1 MKRKFLSL
9 ILAICMVISTITPLM
24 AGEITILTPRM
35 GEENTTPKE
44 DKGDIVV
51 LDPILSEP
59 ETPKVF
65 DDKKPKEQ
73 PKLDVSEENEP
84 LILGA
89 GNSGDFK
96 TEKRADGLYI
106 TGLSDTFEGL
116 NITIP
121 KEVDGEPVVGI
132 ADGAFLSKK
141 LSITFEQNP
150 NLKYIGNHAFFE
162 NNVGPLDFKDTTD
175 LVIGNYAFSKNK
187 IMNVRFGEN
196 TEIGEYAFRDN
207 GLINLDLSGVSKLG
221 LGSFSNNRIMNLT
234 NINVDLPKYSF
245 INNNLSKIETEH
257 LVDALALTHNHRYV
271 RVLTGNEQNETSK
284 VPNGFGHVVNPVL
297 VRVKFINKERMEEIM
312 PMKIMGDDM
321 SREGEVFILNKE
333 NTLKVPQI
341 DGFVPL
347 EKSVTFTPD
356 EDNYTLTLYYK
367 PTDGKPEIVYT
378 APDKPTWPGDVI
390 DEAYLLSLVKAT
402 DMLGNDITDKIEV
415 EPKVLDTNPGGEK
428 PVSYTVTDE
437 FGNTQVLNV
446 NIPVGLGWMPV
457 RFDGDWTYGD
467 FAYDGDAVTGLTPE
481 GEKKL
486 DGTRELVIP
495 PKVPDNN
502 VREYENLMDVK
513 RIGNAAFKKKMINN
527 WLRMPDTIEEIGD
540 EAFYEANIS
549 VGNEVLTNIEKN
561 MNRELEELGFKYS
574 EVSKEYCME
583 NINIYK
589 NIAKAY
595 PSFYLPKNLKKIGA
609 SAFYSGFKDEAFSK
623 FVFMDV
629 IIPDTV
635 EEIGDEAFASGHS
648 NNISINIPSSLKEL
662 GVAAFQ
668 FCSLRGDT
676 LKVPKGLR
684 VLNAQGMF
692 LNYSDGLNA
701 GFILNSY
708 LEYNCE
714 NLNDAI
720 KTPAKHF
727 TIDFS
732 EAVNLEELGTSPEHP
747 IISSGRGVWS
757 LFHPEDLYYPYHL
770 TYLNT
775 LDLSPLKN
783 LKKINE
789 FFLYNLYIDGDV
801 IIKDL
806 PKLEQIGK
814 SSFSNA
820 YIDLNHYYSEYKS
833 HKDSQ
838 DKSWLY
844 QTTGY
849 SHCIS
854 SDFQI
859 DKKKK
864 VEISN
869 CPKLEFPKSYDSYVF
884 QNQFFS
890 DIILK
895 DLPSVT
901 NLDLVFQGS
910 FPENIVIENL
920 PGVTSLG
927 NFYWAGIYDSRLH
940 GSLDLRGLTNL
951 EKIGGYA
958 IMAGNEL
965 ENIYISKT
973 VKYIDNYAIN
983 NILRYGGKAKKTP
996 YKVYIDGGLN
1006 PHNLKNGDYYI
1017 INPGPFRA
1025 DFITV
1030 DSEGNETQI
1039 KDTLKIEDY
1048 SSGTRYTPPLIEGYK
1063 LTEYFDGEY
1072 KQKMSEDGDVIID
1085 LNNGGNY
1092 KFYYE
1097 KLNYKPAT
1105 YLKYE
1110 GAIEGDKTYTAEDVL
1125 KYRVKVNVIDTHAE
1139 SLEDATVVINFPP
1152 YVDMNSIEMPKS
1164 NAITRFTTTD
1174 NSIEFKIRNLGKGES
1189 LDAPILFKFKE
1200 YISPKNTDINISSY
1214 LVLKDGVNVIAKS
1227 DEDVVRY
1234 DYKDPSMYMGVSY
1247 PQGNLGEVQDIDG
1260 VKRLTRG
1267 DNVEVQFN
1275 LSNGSRYI
1283 GDYEIKTKIPTY
1295 ERVLDTG
1302 EVVAQKAGFNKEK
1315 SVGWVE
1321 DGDYLIYK
1329 GTADEKILN
1338 PGVSIYYDFINIKEG
1353 TTPEIYY
1360 EGTYSPYDKPETEPV
1375 FKFTGK
1381 GDFIAKGP
1389 TKLDPSSPTITV
1401 DTIATLNVD
1410 TNSYYNYNIIGGNYI
1425 YDNKEWNNK
1434 DLEYD
1439 IIYSSIAEEPVTN
1452 ESFNIS
1458 NFDSRYH
1465 YHTLVLPENGNIE
1478 TIIKLKDGTEIKS
1491 NEKEIILPKNL
1502 ENISFNFKEPLKS
1515 RESFVFKLKGK
1526 PIKSL
1531 GNDNINLNVE
1541 TVSKATRGDK
1551 ILTTKAGRN
1560 SVIKVLPFHHK
1571 LAPAIE
1577 YSIKDTNDNYILKD
1591 KSFVAGKE
1599 IEYKVSLKDVYKDKK
1614 IEERGLMI
1622 EDLKDFKVLVKLPK
1636 NFYLDKVQL
1645 SEKFQKLDE
1654 ATYKIINHNGEY
1666 WVLISTKLLQRNIY
1680 NIASIYGATT
1690 SEMGEE
1696 VIDTPVYVNWD
1707 VENTDT
1713 FDKVVDIDDDTKAL
1727 IGENPGYHK
1736 TAYSLAVVKGLSYT
1750 LMIKNNEG
1758 LYRKE
1763 LDISKDTLDYQIT
1776 LSNIN
1781 DYPVR
1786 DVKMFGFV
1794 PTNDKGVKAYI
1805 SEPITVPAG
1814 YTVYYTADEN
1824 PTEKSNFTNTFSD
1837 KVTAFKIIN
1846 PDGLKANDVL
1856 AIDYKVK
1863 LAVPTELA
1871 NKIDIIGLE
1880 FKSQALRGDEI
1891 SGETLL
1897 KSNTTTATY
1906 ILPNG
1911 NIKFIKYGLKK
1922 SIFSNNYNRVPLEGA
1937 IFEMRDMDGNFV
1949 GKATSGKDGLVEF
1962 KNIPAKEYIIKEI
1975 KAPDKYVKGADIHV
1989 TLKDYKETNEGIV
2002 ADLTDG
2008 VTNENRI
2015 LGNLTIEKRVYKSD
2029 HKGKLISGKFRVK
2042 GISKEN
2048 EDIVKEVN
2056 VIDGQGTL
2064 LNLPEGKYEV
2074 EEIDTVNKSG
2084 AYFDVV
2090 NSQTFEIKQTKGDM
2104 VSENIE
2110 VKLLF
2115 EATNANIPLYFVE
2128 YPNDKEYPKDITT
2141 INNLNDYPVLT
2152 NIIEVGNSPDVN
2164 GKTEL
2169 AINLY
2174 RKNTITLNNFRDMSA
2189 YNDSDKI
2196 SPFIPPYEN
2205 ATSPLGS
2212 KVDLKVDEDLN
2223 VYYVKDGVEKKFD
2236 FKRVIIPVQKKKI
2249 QNRLELLVDGQDK
2262 NNMSK
2267 IYLIK
2272 EDKKEE
2278 LIFDT
2283 SGDYR
2288 HTINKDLELG
2298 TYSFETVIPNGYY
2311 TMSPI
2316 TGTINVNNIYP
2327 RLEMNGG
2334 YSGSIVKLAQV
2345 QSNDNAITKTYEAA
2359 MKLKPIE
2366 LGLKV
2371 INEKNEPIK
2380 DAKYELCDTEGKC
2393 VALPPADENGKIDM
2407 TEAAKTMDANKY
2419 YTLKNT
2425 FAPGE
2430 YQKENTDYTFKF
2442 MELLEVNNFEAP
2454 IITRTLYPFK
2464 GTIIVSKYGDKRN
2477 EVIPGQVFGL
2487 YKDGKKLKEDTT
2499 DDAGLISFKDL
2510 DLGDYVVKE
2519 EKATDEFT
2527 LNKKEYNVTL
2537 TTEQTEVKLEIFNHR
2552 WQVVVPKTG
2561 TLGII
2566 PYILIGLLVLGCAY
2580 VVLVKKKKEDED
2592 K

>member
-51 LDPILSEP
+51 LDPILSES

-89 GNSGDFK
+89 GNSSDFK

-141 LSITFEQNP
+141 LSITLEQNP

-175 LVIGNYAFSKNK
+175 LVIGDYAFSKNK

-333 NTLKVPQI
+333 NTLKVPQL
-341 DGFVPL
+341 DGFVPI

-356 EDNYTLTLYYK
+356 KDNYDLVLYYK

-446 NIPVGLGWMPV
+446 NMSVGLGWMPV

-467 FAYDGDAVTGLTPE
+467 FTYDGDAVTGLTPE

-495 PKVPDNN
+495 PKVPDNS
-502 VREYENLMDVK
+502 VREYEKLLDVK
-513 RIGNAAFKKKMINN
+513 RIGNAAFKEKEINN

-540 EAFYEANIS
+540 EAFYGACIS
-549 VGNEVLTNIEKN
+549 VGENMVKNIDDSIYNMDIEVS
-561 MNRELEELGFKYS
+561 RKYS
-574 EVSKEYCME
+574 DTEKEYYLE
-583 NINIYK
+583 RVKTFK
-589 NIAKAY
+589 NLQKQIPK
-595 PSFYLPKNLKKIGA
+595 FYLPNNLKKIG
-609 SAFYSGFKDEAFSK
+609 KEAFCEAFEYDK
-623 FVFMDV
+623 FSYYIYRDV
-629 IIPDTV
+629 VIPDTV
-635 EEIGDEAFASGHS
+635 EEIGDLAFSFCS
-648 NNISINIPSSLKEL
+648 VSINIPSNLKEL
-662 GVAAFQ
+662 GVYAFQ
-668 FCSLRGDT
+668 GCAFRGDI
-676 LKVPKGLR
+676 LKIPKGLK
-684 VLNAQGMF
+684 VLNIQNMV
-692 LNYSDGLNA
+692 LDYSDGISK
-701 GFILNSY
+701 ILENSY
-708 LEYNCE
+708 FYSYNYS
-714 NLNDAI
+714 NKNDVI
-720 KTPAKHF
+720 DVSF
-727 TIDFS
+727 QRLTIDFS
-732 EAVNLEELGTSPEHP
+732 EAQDLEELGTPEDNP
-747 IISSGRGVWS
+747 ITSYYGTGS
-757 LFHPEDLYYPYHL
+757 LFNPSYRSGDLTF

-775 LDLSPLKN
+775 LDFTPLKK
-783 LKKINE
+783 LKKIHPQ
-789 FFLYNLYIDGDV
+789 FFYGLPVDGDI

-806 PKLEQIGK
+806 PNLEEIGYYSFHGFLEEWPDVIPKLEEYKNEENKFWLYDDSGAY
-814 SSFSNA
+814 A
-820 YIDLNHYYSEYKS
+820 YIS
-833 HKDSQ
+833 H
-838 DKSWLY
+838 
-844 QTTGY
+844 
-849 SHCIS
+849 
-854 SDFQI
+854 DFSI
-859 DKKKK
+859 DKKRTL
-864 VEISN
+864 EISN
-869 CPKLEFPKSYDSYVF
+869 CPKLNFKINKDYLENEVFSF
-884 QNQFFS
+884 QNQPIS

-895 DLPSVT
+895 DLPGT
-901 NLDLVFQGS
+901 TFLGGIFHS
-910 FPENIVIENL
+910 FYINSISIENL
-920 PGVTSLG
+920 PNVKEVGELLSHMYYRPEFQNT
-927 NFYWAGIYDSRLH
+927 
-940 GSLDLRGLTNL
+940 LDLRGIPNL
-951 EKIGGYA
+951 ETIDTGTIYGDNK
-958 IMAGNEL
+958 L
-965 ENIYISKT
+965 KNIYIPST
-973 VKYIDNYAIN
+973 VKQIARDGIK
-983 NILRYGGKAKKTP
+983 NIESAWGENR

-1006 PHNLKNGDYYI
+1006 PHKLPSRKYYI

-1025 DFITV
+1025 DFVTV
-1030 DSEGNETQI
+1030 DSEGNETLL
-1039 KDTLKIEDY
+1039 KETLKIEDY
-1048 SSGTRYTPPLIEGYK
+1048 SSGSRYTPPVIEGYK
-1063 LTEYFDGEY
+1063 LTQYFDG
-1072 KQKMSEDGDVIID
+1072 KDNQPMPDDGIVVVD
-1085 LNNGGNY
+1085 LSNGGNY
-1092 KFYYE
+1092 KFFYE

-1110 GAIEGDKTYTAEDVL
+1110 GSVDGNKTFTSDDVVQ
-1125 KYRVKVNVIDTHAE
+1125 YRVKVNVVDSHTE

-1152 YVDMNSIEMPKS
+1152 YVDMASIEMPQS
-1164 NAITRFTTTD
+1164 NAITRFKKT
-1174 NSIEFKIRNLGKGES
+1174 NSSIEFKIRNLGKGES

-1200 YISPKNTDINISSY
+1200 YITPKNTDINITSY
-1214 LVLKDGVNVIAKS
+1214 LVLKDGVNVIGKS
-1227 DEDVVRY
+1227 DEDIVRY
-1234 DYKDPSMYMGVSY
+1234 EYKDPNMYMGVYY
-1247 PQGNLGEVQDIDG
+1247 PQGNLGEVQDING

-1302 EVVAQKAGFNKEK
+1302 EVVVEKAGFNKEK
-1315 SVGWVE
+1315 SLGWVE
-1321 DGDYLIYK
+1321 DGDYLVYK
-1329 GTADEKILN
+1329 GTASDKTLN
-1338 PGVSIYYDFINIKEG
+1338 PGASIYYDFINIKEG
-1353 TTPEIYY
+1353 TKPEIYY
-1360 EGTYSPYDKPETEPV
+1360 EGTYSPYDKPKTEPV

-1381 GDFIAKGP
+1381 GDFTAKGP

-1434 DLEYD
+1434 DLEYN
-1439 IIYSSIAEEPVTN
+1439 IIYSSIVEEPVTN

-1465 YHTLVLPENGNIE
+1465 YHTLTLPENGNIE

-1491 NEKEIILPKNL
+1491 SDREISLPQNI
-1502 ENISFNFKEPLKS
+1502 ENISFKFKETLNP
-1515 RESFVFKLKGK
+1515 RESFAFKLKGK

-1541 TVSKATRGDK
+1541 TVSKATRGNK
-1551 ILTTKAGRN
+1551 VLTTKVGRN
-1560 SVIKVLPFHHK
+1560 SIIKVLPFHHE
-1571 LAPAIE
+1571 LAPVIE
-1577 YSIKDTNDNYILKD
+1577 YSIKDANNNYILKD

-1599 IEYKVSLKDVYKDKK
+1599 IEYKVSLKDVYKDEK

-1622 EDLKDFKVLVKLPK
+1622 EDLKDFKALVKLPK
-1636 NFYLDKVQL
+1636 NFYLDRVELNKD
-1645 SEKFQKLDE
+1645 FQELDE

-1666 WVLISTKLLQRNIY
+1666 WILFSTKLLERNTY
-1680 NIASIYGATT
+1680 NIASIYGSTT
-1690 SEMGEE
+1690 SEMGEQI
-1696 VIDTPVYVNWD
+1696 IDTPLYVNWD
-1707 VENTDT
+1707 VENTEVFNKEANIDT
-1713 FDKVVDIDDDTKAL
+1713 DTKAL

-1758 LYRKE
+1758 LYKKE
-1763 LDISKDTLDYQIT
+1763 LDISKDILDYEMT

-1781 DYPVR
+1781 DFPVKN
-1786 DVKMFGFV
+1786 VTMLGFV
-1794 PTNDKGVKAYI
+1794 PINDKGIKAYI

-1814 YTVYYTADEN
+1814 YTVYYTTDEN
-1824 PTEKSNFTNTFSD
+1824 PTENSNYTNTFSD
-1837 KVTAFKIIN
+1837 KVTGFKVVN
-1846 PDGLKANDVL
+1846 PEGLPANDVL
-1856 AIDYKVK
+1856 TIDYKVK
-1863 LAVPTELA
+1863 LDLP
-1871 NKIDIIGLE
+1871 NKFKDKIQYEGLE
-1880 FKSQALRGDEI
+1880 FKSNALRTDEI
-1891 SGETLL
+1891 SGDTPL
-1897 KSNTTTATY
+1897 KSNSTIAKFV
-1906 ILPNG
+1906 LPNAT
-1911 NIKFIKYGLKK
+1911 IRFKKYGLKK
-1922 SIFSNNYNRVPLEGA
+1922 SIFGNNYNKILLSGA
-1937 IFEMRDMDGNFV
+1937 VFEMRDMDGNFI
-1949 GKATSGKDGLVEF
+1949 GKATSDENGDVIFEDV
-1962 KNIPAKEYIIKEI
+1962 PARRYIIKEI
-1975 KAPDKYVKGADIHV
+1975 KAPDGYVKGDDITV
-1989 TLKDYKETNEGIV
+1989 TLEDFKETSEGIV
-2002 ADLTDG
+2002 ADLAQG
-2008 VTNENRI
+2008 VINENRI
-2015 LGNLTIEKRVYKSD
+2015 LGNLTIKKQVYNKT
-2029 HKGKLISGKFRVK
+2029 HTGKPLSGKFKVK
-2042 GISKEN
+2042 GTSVEN
-2048 EDIVKEVN
+2048 IDIEYEVDVKNGV
-2056 VIDGQGTL
+2056 GTL
-2064 LNLPEGKYEV
+2064 LNLPEGEYEV
-2074 EEIDTVNKSG
+2074 EEIDTANKSG
-2084 AYFDVV
+2084 AYFDITKK
-2090 NSQTFEIKQTKGDM
+2090 QKFEIEQTSGDTISDKN
-2104 VSENIE
+2104 VE
-2110 VKLLF
+2110 VELLF
-2115 EATNANIPLYFVE
+2115 EADTAYIPLYFVE

-2141 INNLNDYPVLT
+2141 VNNLNDYPVLT
-2152 NIIEVGNSPDVN
+2152 TVYDRDYRSDANGKGFIEVNIRNGFEKNLNGYRNSKDYS
-2164 GKTEL
+2164 
-2169 AINLY
+2169 IY
-2174 RKNTITLNNFRDMSA
+2174 I
-2189 YNDSDKI
+2189 DS
-2196 SPFIPPYEN
+2196 YGR
-2205 ATSPLGS
+2205 TYSPLGD
-2212 KVDLKVDEDLN
+2212 KVSLRIDEDLN
-2223 VYYVKDGVEKKFD
+2223 VYYKNNDTESKFD
-2236 FKRVIIPVQKKKI
+2236 FNRVIVPVQKKKI
-2249 QNRLELLVDGQDK
+2249 VNGIYLEVDGADK
-2262 NNMSK
+2262 DNPAT
-2267 IYLIK
+2267 IYLTK
-2272 EDKKEE
+2272 DGKKEKLALNTTGSIHKYE
-2278 LIFDT
+2278 
-2283 SGDYR
+2283 
-2288 HTINKDLELG
+2288 NNLETG
-2298 TYSFETVIPNGYY
+2298 VYEVEAEIPNGFY
-2311 TMSPI
+2311 TLRPMK
-2316 TGTINVNNIYP
+2316 GAINVNNIYP
-2327 RLEMNGG
+2327 TNEIR
-2334 YSGSIVKLAQV
+2334 GSASNTLKLTNV
-2345 QSNDNAITKTYEAA
+2345 EFKNTEITKIYEVA
-2359 MKLKPIE
+2359 MSLNLIE
-2366 LGLKV
+2366 LGLKIV
-2371 INEKNEPIK
+2371 NEKNEPLK

-2407 TEAAKTMDANKY
+2407 TEAAKGMDANKY

-2425 FAPGE
+2425 SAPGE
-2430 YQKENTDYTFKF
+2430 YQKENTEYTFKF
-2442 MELLEVNNFEAP
+2442 MELLKANNYEAP

>member
-271 RVLTGNEQNETSK
+271 RVLTRNKQNETSK

-297 VRVKFINKERMEEIM
+297 VRVHFLNKEDTDREIM
-312 PMKIMGDDM
+312 PVKLIGDDM

-341 DGFVPL
+341 DGYVPI

-356 EDNYTLTLYYK
+356 KDNYDLVLYYK

-415 EPKVLDTNPGGEK
+415 EPKTLDTNPGGEK
-428 PVSYTVTDE
+428 DVSYTVTDE

-446 NIPVGLGWMPV
+446 KISVGLGWMPV

-467 FAYDGDAVTGLTPE
+467 FTYDGDAVTGLTPE
-481 GEKKL
+481 GEAKL
-486 DGTRELVIP
+486 DGSRELVIP
-495 PKVPDNN
+495 PKVPDNS
-502 VREYENLMDVK
+502 VREYENLLDVK
-513 RIGNAAFKKKMINN
+513 KIGKAAFKEKKINN
-527 WLRMPDTIEEIGD
+527 WLRM
-540 EAFYEANIS
+540 
-549 VGNEVLTNIEKN
+549 
-561 MNRELEELGFKYS
+561 
-574 EVSKEYCME
+574 
-583 NINIYK
+583 
-589 NIAKAY
+589 
-595 PSFYLPKNLKKIGA
+595 
-609 SAFYSGFKDEAFSK
+609 
-623 FVFMDV
+623 
-629 IIPDTV
+629 PDTV
-635 EEIGDEAFASGHS
+635 EEIGDEAFYGSYISVGENMINAIAA
-648 NNISINIPSSLKEL
+648 NIDNLNTEILHKYSDTEKEFYLEYAKAFKNLQKQIPKFYLPKNLKKIGREAFCAAFAFDDFSEYIYRDVVIPNTVEEIGDLAFAQCDVSINIPSSLKEL
-662 GVAAFQ
+662 GVYAFWNCV
-668 FCSLRGDT
+668 FRGDT
-676 LKVPKGLR
+676 LKIPKGLK
-684 VLNAQGMF
+684 VLNYQNMVN
-692 LNYSDGLNA
+692 NYSDGMNKMMEMSI
-701 GFILNSY
+701 FYSY
-708 LEYNCE
+708 NYSNKNNTIDIPFERL
-714 NLNDAI
+714 
-720 KTPAKHF
+720 

-732 EAVNLEELGTSPEHP
+732 EAQDLEELGTSMDNP
-747 IISSGRGVWS
+747 IISHYGTGFLFNPSYRSGNNTS
-757 LFHPEDLYYPYHL
+757 

-775 LDLSPLKN
+775 LDFTS
-783 LKKINE
+783 LKKLRKIYPQ
-789 FFLYNLYIDGDV
+789 FFYGLPVDGDI

-806 PKLEQIGK
+806 PNLEEIGYYSFYGFLEEWPDVIPKLE
-814 SSFSNA
+814 
-820 YIDLNHYYSEYKS
+820 EYKNEEN
-833 HKDSQ
+833 
-838 DKSWLY
+838 KSWLY
-844 QTTGY
+844 EGSAY
-849 SHCIS
+849 AFISH
-854 SDFQI
+854 DFSI
-859 DKKKK
+859 DKKRIL
-864 VEISN
+864 EISN
-869 CPKLEFPKSYDSYVF
+869 CPKLNFEINKYYLENEIFIF
-884 QNQFFS
+884 QNQPIS

-895 DLPSVT
+895 NLHGVT
-901 NLDLVFQGS
+901 FLGGFIHNS
-910 FPENIVIENL
+910 YINSISIENL
-920 PGVTSLG
+920 PNVKEVGELLSHMYYRPEFQNT
-927 NFYWAGIYDSRLH
+927 
-940 GSLDLRGLTNL
+940 LDLRGMPNL
-951 EKIGGYA
+951 ETIDTGTIYGDNK
-958 IMAGNEL
+958 L
-965 ENIYISKT
+965 KNIYIPST
-973 VKYIDNYAIN
+973 VKEIARDGIRNKEFFLAN
-983 NILRYGGKAKKTP
+983 NK

-1006 PHNLKNGDYYI
+1006 PHDLPNGVNYI

-1025 DFITV
+1025 DFVTV
-1030 DSEGNETQI
+1030 DSDGKEMSLKE
-1039 KDTLKIEDY
+1039 TLKIEDY

-1063 LTEYFDGEY
+1063 LTEYFDGEE
-1072 KQKMSEDGDVIID
+1072 KQEMPEDGDVIVN
-1085 LNNGGNY
+1085 LNKGGNY
-1092 KFYYE
+1092 KFYYT

-1125 KYRVKVNVIDTHAE
+1125 KYRVKVNVIDSHKE
-1139 SLEDATVVINFPP
+1139 SLEGATVVINFPP

-1164 NAITRFTTTD
+1164 NAITRFNVTN
-1174 NSIEFKIRNLGKGES
+1174 NSIEFKIKNLGKGES
-1189 LDAPILFKFKE
+1189 LDAPILFKFKK
-1200 YISPKNTDINISSY
+1200 YVTPKDTDINISSY
-1214 LVLKDGVNVIAKS
+1214 LVLKDGVSVISKS
-1227 DEDVVRY
+1227 DESVVRY
-1234 DYKDPSMYMGVSY
+1234 NYNDPSMYMDVYYLAG
-1247 PQGNLGEVQDIDG
+1247 GLGQVQDVNG
-1260 VKRLTRG
+1260 KKRLTNGKDVRVYFG
-1267 DNVEVQFN
+1267 

-1302 EVVAQKAGFNKEK
+1302 EVVTEKAGFNKEK

-1321 DGDYLIYK
+1321 DGEYLVYK
-1329 GTADEKILN
+1329 EKADNKTLS
-1338 PGVSIYYDFINIKEG
+1338 PGASIYYDFINIKEG
-1353 TTPEIYY
+1353 TTPKIYY
-1360 EGTYSPYDKPETEPV
+1360 EGTYSPYNKPETEPV
-1375 FKFTGK
+1375 FKFTGT
-1381 GDFIAKGP
+1381 GDFTAKGP
-1389 TKLDPSSPTITV
+1389 TKLDPSSPTITA

-1425 YDNKEWNNK
+1425 YNNKEWNNK

-1439 IIYSSIAEEPVTN
+1439 IIYSSIVEEPVTN

-1465 YHTLVLPENGNIE
+1465 YHTLTLPENGNIE

-1491 NEKEIILPKNL
+1491 SEKEITLPENL

-1541 TVSKATRGDK
+1541 TVSKATRGNK
-1551 ILTTKAGRN
+1551 VLTTKVGRN
-1560 SVIKVLPFHHK
+1560 SIIKVLPFHHE
-1571 LAPAIE
+1571 LAPVIE
-1577 YSIKDTNDNYILKD
+1577 YSIKDVNNNYILKD

-1599 IEYKVSLKDVYKDKK
+1599 IEYKVSLKDVYKDEK

-1622 EDLKDFKVLVKLPK
+1622 EDLKDFKALVKLPK
-1636 NFYLDKVQL
+1636 NFYLDKVEL
-1645 SEKFQKLDE
+1645 DENFKKLDE

-1666 WVLISTKLLQRNIY
+1666 WLLFNTKLLKKNTY
-1680 NIASIYGATT
+1680 NIASIYGTTT
-1690 SEMGEE
+1690 SEMGEK
-1696 VIDTPVYVNWD
+1696 VIDTPVYMNWD
-1707 VENTDT
+1707 VENTEVFNQISDVDT
-1713 FDKVVDIDDDTKAL
+1713 DTKTL

-1763 LDISKDTLDYQIT
+1763 LDISKDVLDYELT

-1781 DYPVR
+1781 DFPVKN
-1786 DVKMFGFV
+1786 VTMFGFV
-1794 PTNDKGVKAYI
+1794 PTNDKNIKAYI
-1805 SEPITVPAG
+1805 NEPVTVPIG
-1814 YTVYYTADEN
+1814 YTVYYTTDEN
-1824 PTEKSNFTNTFSD
+1824 PTEKSSYTNTFGE
-1837 KVTAFKIIN
+1837 KVTAFKIVN
-1846 PDGLKANDVL
+1846 PDGLEANDVL

-1863 LAVPTELA
+1863 LDVPTDLKD
-1871 NKIDIIGLE
+1871 KIDLIGTE
-1880 FKSQALRGDEI
+1880 FKSHALRGDEI
-1891 SGETLL
+1891 SGDTLL
-1897 KSNTTTATY
+1897 KSNTTTAKYT
-1906 ILPNG
+1906 LPNG
-1911 NIKFIKYGLKK
+1911 TVKFIKYGLKK
-1922 SIFSNNYNRVPLEGA
+1922 SIYGNNYNRVPLEGA
-1937 IFEMRDMDGNFV
+1937 VFEMRDMDGKFI
-1949 GKATSGKDGLVEF
+1949 GKATSDTNGLVEF
-1962 KNIPAKEYIIKEI
+1962 KDIPAKEYVIKEI
-1975 KAPDKYVKGADIHV
+1975 LAPDGYVKGADIKV
-1989 TLKDYKETNEGIV
+1989 TLEDYEETDDGIV

-2015 LGNLTIEKRVYKSD
+2015 LGNLTIEKRVYSSD
-2029 HKGKLISGKFRVK
+2029 HKGKLIPGKFIVK

-2056 VIDGQGTL
+2056 AGNGVGTL
-2064 LNLPEGKYEV
+2064 LNLPEGEYEV
-2074 EEIDTVNKSG
+2074 EEIDTANKSG
-2084 AYFDVV
+2084 AYFDITKKQKFKIE
-2090 NSQTFEIKQTKGDM
+2090 QTLGDTIADKN
-2104 VSENIE
+2104 VE
-2110 VKLLF
+2110 VELLF
-2115 EATNANIPLYFVE
+2115 EADTAYIPLYFVE
-2128 YPNDKEYPKDITT
+2128 YPNDKEYPEDITT
-2141 INNLNDYPVLT
+2141 VNNLNDYPVLT
-2152 NIIEVGNSPDVN
+2152 TVYDRDYRSDSN
-2164 GKTEL
+2164 GKGFIE
-2169 AINLY
+2169 INI
-2174 RKNTITLNNFRDMSA
+2174 RNGFKQNLNNYINSK
-2189 YNDSDKI
+2189 DSSIYID
-2196 SPFIPPYEN
+2196 PYGR
-2205 ATSPLGS
+2205 TYSPLGD
-2212 KVDLKVDEDLN
+2212 KVSLRIDEVLN
-2223 VYYVKDGVEKKFD
+2223 VYYDNNGTESKFD
-2236 FKRVIIPVQKKKI
+2236 FNRVIIPVQKKKLI
-2249 QNRLELLVDGQDK
+2249 NKLSLSVSGEDK
-2262 NNMSK
+2262 DNPAN

-2272 EDKKEE
+2272 DGKKEKVT
-2278 LIFDT
+2278 LDMTKNNHIFK
-2283 SGDYR
+2283 
-2288 HTINKDLELG
+2288 KDLEPG
-2298 TYSFETVIPNGYY
+2298 VYEVEAEVPNGFF
-2311 TMSPI
+2311 TLAPI
-2316 TGTINVNNIYP
+2316 KGTVNVNNIYP
-2327 RLEMNGG
+2327 TNEIR
-2334 YSGSIVKLAQV
+2334 GSASNTLKLTEVKFN
-2345 QSNDNAITKTYEAA
+2345 STEITKLYEAN
-2359 MKLKPIE
+2359 MELNPIE
-2366 LGLKV
+2366 LGLKIV
-2371 INEKNEPIK
+2371 NEKNEPLK

-2393 VALPPADENGKIDM
+2393 VALPQADENGLIDM
-2407 TEAAKTMDANKY
+2407 IEAAKGIDANKY
-2419 YTLKNT
+2419 YSLKNT
-2425 FAPGE
+2425 SAPGE
-2430 YQKENTDYTFKF
+2430 YQKENTEYTFKF
-2442 MELLEVNNFEAP
+2442 MELLKVNNYEAP

-2464 GTIIVSKYGDKRN
+2464 GTIIVSKYGDKKS
-2477 EVIPGQVFGL
+2477 EVLEGQVFGL

-2537 TTEQTEVKLEIFNHR
+2537 TTDQTEVKLEIFNHR

-2580 VVLVKKKKEDED
+2580 VVLVRKKKEDEN

>member
-1 MKRKFLSL
+1 MRRKFLSL

-59 ETPKVF
+59 ETPKVI

-121 KEVDGEPVVGI
+121 KEIGGEPVVGI

-141 LSITFEQNP
+141 LNITFESNP

-162 NNVGPLDFKDTTD
+162 NNVGPLDFKDTTN
-175 LVIGNYAFSKNK
+175 LIIGNYAFSKNK

-207 GLINLDLSGVSKLG
+207 SLINLDLSGVSKLS

-271 RVLTGNEQNETSK
+271 RVLTGNKQNETSK

-297 VRVKFINKERMEEIM
+297 VRAHFLNKEDTDREIM
-312 PMKIMGDDM
+312 PIKIMGDDM

-341 DGFVPL
+341 DGYVPL

-356 EDNYTLTLYYK
+356 KDNYDLMLYYK

-378 APDKPTWPGDVI
+378 APDKPTWPGDII

-467 FAYDGDAVTGLTPE
+467 FTYDGNAVTGLTPE

-486 DGTRELVIP
+486 DGSRELVIP
-495 PKVPDNN
+495 PKVPDNS
-502 VREYENLMDVK
+502 VREYDKLLNVK
-513 RIGNAAFKKKMINN
+513 KIGNAAFKDKAIGN
-527 WLRMPDTIEEIGD
+527 WLKMPDTIEEIGD
-540 EAFYEANIS
+540 EAFYMANIS
-549 VGNEVLTNIEKN
+549 ISPELLNNIRVDIEREFLEVES
-561 MNRELEELGFKYS
+561 KYS
-574 EVSKEYCME
+574 DKSKEYYLRL
-583 NINIYK
+583 INAYK
-589 NIAKAY
+589 NVEKKL
-595 PSFYLPKNLKKIGA
+595 SKFYFSKNLKKIGA
-609 SAFYSGFKDEAFSK
+609 RAFYMGFYNYFNSYAI
-623 FVFMDV
+623 FMDV

-635 EEIGDEAFASGHS
+635 EEIGEEAFFND
-648 NNISINIPSSLKEL
+648 NNGISINIPSSLKEL
-662 GVAAFQ
+662 GVMAFC

-676 LKVPKGLR
+676 LKVPKGLK
-684 VLNAQGMF
+684 VLNAQSMM
-692 LNYSDGLNA
+692 LNYSDGIDA
-701 GFILNSY
+701 GLL
-708 LEYNCE
+708 LEYYITYNSQ
-714 NLNDAI
+714 NHNDSI
-720 KTPAKHF
+720 EVPAKHF
-727 TIDFS
+727 SIDFS
-732 EAVNLEELGTSPEHP
+732 EAANLEELGTDPKHP
-747 IISSGRGVWS
+747 LINSRTNGF
-757 LFHPEDLYYPYHL
+757 LFFSMGAKYSYNL
-770 TYLNT
+770 TYFNT

-783 LKKINE
+783 LRRIHDS
-789 FFLYNLYIDGDV
+789 FLYGFYIDGDI

-806 PKLEQIGK
+806 PKLEEISLGG
-814 SSFSNA
+814 FS
-820 YIDLNHYYSEYKS
+820 YEFDLGQYYRDYMS

-838 DKSWLY
+838 DKSWFY
-844 QTTGY
+844 DSNQY
-849 SHCIS
+849 WSYIS

-864 VEISN
+864 IEISN
-869 CPKLEFPKSYDSYVF
+869 CPKLNFNKGYGGSLF

-895 DLPSVT
+895 NLPSVT
-901 NLDLVFQGS
+901 TIDGVFLGS
-910 FPENIVIENL
+910 FPKNIIIENL
-920 PGVTSLG
+920 PGVKSLG
-927 NFYWAGIYDSRLH
+927 SFYWSGIYDSRL
-940 GSLDLRGLTNL
+940 SENLDLRGLKNI
-951 EKIGGYA
+951 ESIDSSA
-958 IMAGNEL
+958 ILAGNEL
-965 ENIYISKT
+965 KNIYIPNT
-973 VKYIDNYAIN
+973 VKHIDNYAID
-983 NILRYGGKAKKTP
+983 NILRHVGKDNGAP

-1030 DSEGNETQI
+1030 DSDGNETQI

-1063 LTEYFDGEY
+1063 LTEYFDGKRKE
-1072 KQKMSEDGDVIID
+1072 KMPEDGDIIVN
-1085 LNNGGNY
+1085 LNNGGSY
-1092 KFYYE
+1092 KFYYT

-1125 KYRVKVNVIDTHAE
+1125 KYRVKVNVIDSHTE

-1164 NAITRFTTTD
+1164 NAITKFNITD
-1174 NSIEFKIRNLGKGES
+1174 NSIEFKIKNLGKGES
-1189 LDAPILFKFKE
+1189 LDAPILFKFKK
-1200 YISPKNTDINISSY
+1200 YVTPKNTDINISSY
-1214 LVLKDGVNVIAKS
+1214 LVLENGVNVIAKS
-1227 DEDVVRY
+1227 AESALRY
-1234 DYKDPSMYMGVSY
+1234 NYKDPSMYMDVSY
-1247 PQGNLGEVQDIDG
+1247 PVGKLGQVQDVEG
-1260 VKRLTRG
+1260 VKRLTSGKDVRIS
-1267 DNVEVQFN
+1267 FN

-1302 EVVAQKAGFNKEK
+1302 EVVTEKAGFNKEK

-1321 DGDYLIYK
+1321 DGEYLVYK
-1329 GTADEKILN
+1329 GKADDKTLS
-1338 PGVSIYYDFINIKEG
+1338 PGASIYYDFINIKEG
-1353 TTPEIYY
+1353 TTPKIPY
-1360 EGTYSPYDKPETEPV
+1360 EGTYSPYNRPEAEPI
-1375 FKFTGK
+1375 FKFTGT
-1381 GDFIAKGP
+1381 GGFEAKGP
-1389 TKLDPSSPTITV
+1389 TQTGGSSSRVTS
-1401 DTIATLNVD
+1401 DTIATLTIG

-1425 YDNKEWNNK
+1425 FNNKEWNNK

-1439 IIYSSIAEEPVTN
+1439 IVYSSIIEESVTN

-1465 YHTLVLPENGNIE
+1465 YHTLTLPKNGNIE
-1478 TIIKLKDGTEIKS
+1478 TVIKLKDGTEIKS
-1491 NEKEIILPKNL
+1491 AEKEISLPQNI
-1502 ENISFNFKEPLKS
+1502 ENISFNFKEPLKP
-1515 RESFVFKLKGK
+1515 RESFAFKLKGK
-1526 PIKSL
+1526 PIKPL
-1531 GNDNINLNVE
+1531 GKDDINLNVS
-1541 TVSKATRGDK
+1541 TVSKATRGEK
-1551 ILTTKAGRN
+1551 IYTTEAAGN
-1560 SVIKVLPFHHK
+1560 SIIKVLPFHHEM
-1571 LAPAIE
+1571 APTIE
-1577 YSIKDTNDNYILKD
+1577 YNVKDSNGNYTIKD

-1599 IEYKVSLKDVYKDKK
+1599 VEYKISLEDVYENKK
-1614 IEERGLMI
+1614 RGSGRLMI
-1622 EDLKDFKVLVKLPK
+1622 EDLKDFKALVKLPK
-1636 NFYLDKVQL
+1636 NFYLDRVELNKD
-1645 SEKFQKLDE
+1645 FQELDE
-1654 ATYKIINHNGEY
+1654 ASYKIINHNGEY
-1666 WVLISTKLLQRNIY
+1666 WILISTKLLKKNTY
-1680 NIASIYGATT
+1680 NIASIYGTTT
-1690 SEMGEE
+1690 SEMGEQ
-1696 VIDTPVYVNWD
+1696 VIDTPLYVNWD
-1707 VENTDT
+1707 IENTEI
-1713 FDKVVDIDDDTKAL
+1713 FNKEENIDADTKAL

-1763 LDISKDTLDYQIT
+1763 LDISKDTLQYELT

-1781 DYPVR
+1781 DFPVKN
-1786 DVKMFGFV
+1786 VVMYGFV
-1794 PTNDKGVKAYI
+1794 PTNDKGIKAYI

-1814 YTVYYTADEN
+1814 YTVYYTTDEN
-1824 PTEKSNFTNTFSD
+1824 PTEKSEYTNTFSE
-1837 KVTAFKIIN
+1837 KVTAFKIVN

-1863 LAVPTELA
+1863 LDTPTDLKE
-1871 NKIDIIGLE
+1871 KIDLIGLE
-1880 FKSQALRGDEI
+1880 FKTNALRGDEI
-1891 SGETLL
+1891 SGDTLL
-1897 KSNTTTATY
+1897 KSNTAVARYT
-1906 ILPNG
+1906 LPNG
-1911 NIKFIKYGLKK
+1911 TVRFIKYGLKK
-1922 SIFSNNYNRVPLEGA
+1922 SIFSNKYDKIPLEGA
-1937 IFEMRDMDGNFV
+1937 VFEMRDKSGKFI

-1962 KNIPAKEYIIKEI
+1962 KDVPAKEYIIKEI
-1975 KAPDKYVKGADIHV
+1975 KAPDKYVKGADITV

-2029 HKGKLISGKFRVK
+2029 HKGKLIPGKFRVK

-2048 EDIVKEVN
+2048 EDIIKEVD
-2056 VIDGQGTL
+2056 VSSGTGTL
-2064 LNLPEGKYEV
+2064 LNLPEGEYEV
-2074 EEIDTVNKSG
+2074 EEIDTANKSG
-2084 AYFDVV
+2084 AYFKLT
-2090 NSQTFEIKQTKGDM
+2090 NSQKFKIEQTSG
-2104 VSENIE
+2104 NIIEDKNVE

-2115 EATNANIPLYFVE
+2115 ETRTAYIPLYFVE

-2141 INNLNDYPVLT
+2141 INNLNEYPVLT
-2152 NIIEVGNSPDVN
+2152 NVYDRYCTPDAN
-2164 GKTEL
+2164 GKGLIEFDL
-2169 AINLY
+2169 SRMEESLDSFED
-2174 RKNTITLNNFRDMSA
+2174 KNTSGSNSISQYREPYGYGNKPIGNKLKL
-2189 YNDSDKI
+2189 KI
-2196 SPFIPPYEN
+2196 
-2205 ATSPLGS
+2205 
-2212 KVDLKVDEDLN
+2212 DDDLN
-2223 VYYVKDGVEKKFD
+2223 VYYTKDGVDKKFD
-2236 FKRVIIPVQKKKI
+2236 FNRVIVPVQKKKI
-2249 QNRLELLVDGQDK
+2249 QNKLSLSVSGQDED
-2262 NNMSK
+2262 NMSK
-2267 IYLIK
+2267 IYMISG
-2272 EDKKEE
+2272 DKKEE
-2278 LIFDT
+2278 LVFDT
-2283 SGDYR
+2283 SSRY
-2288 HTINKDLELG
+2288 HKINKDLEIG

-2311 TMSPI
+2311 TLRPI
-2316 TGTINVNNIYP
+2316 KGTIGVNNIYP
-2327 RLEMNGG
+2327 KSRMNGS
-2334 YSGSIVKLAQV
+2334 SGNIVKLAYI
-2345 QSNDNAITKTYEAA
+2345 NYDGDIITKTYSAQME
-2359 MKLKPIE
+2359 LNPIE
-2366 LGLKV
+2366 IGLKV
-2371 INEKNEPIK
+2371 INEENEPIK

-2393 VALPPADENGKIDM
+2393 VALPPAGEDGVIDM
-2407 TEAAKTMDANKY
+2407 SEATKGMDANKY

-2430 YQKENTDYTFKF
+2430 YQKERTEYTFKF
-2442 MELLEVNNFEAP
+2442 MELLKANNLEAP
-2454 IITRTLYPFK
+2454 TITRTLYPFK

-2477 EVIPGQVFGL
+2477 EVISGQVFGL
-2487 YKDGKKLKEDTT
+2487 YKDGKKIAEDTT
-2499 DDAGLISFKDL
+2499 DGAGLISFKDL
-2510 DLGDYVVKE
+2510 DLGDYVIKE
-2519 EKATDEFT
+2519 EKATDEFI
-2527 LNKKEYNVTL
+2527 LNKKEYKVTL
-2537 TTEQTEVKLEIFNHR
+2537 NKDQTEVKLEIFNHR

-2561 TLGII
+2561 TLGIV
-2566 PYILIGLLVLGCAY
+2566 PYVLIGIMLIGCAY
-2580 VVLVKKKKEDED
+2580 LLLARRKKEDKE

>member
-24 AGEITILTPRM
+24 AGEITILPPRM
-35 GEENTTPKE
+35 GEENTDIKK
-44 DKGDIVV
+44 DKGDIMV

-59 ETPKVF
+59 KTPKVI
-65 DDKKPKEQ
+65 DDKKPKEE
-73 PKLDVSEENEP
+73 PKLDLSEENEP
-84 LILGA
+84 LVLGA

-106 TGLSDTFEGL
+106 TGLSDTFEEL
-116 NITIP
+116 NIAIP
-121 KEVDGEPVVGI
+121 KEIDGEPVVGI
-132 ADGAFLSKK
+132 SDGAFLSKK
-141 LSITFEQNP
+141 LNITFEANP

-333 NTLKVPQI
+333 NTLKLPQL
-341 DGFVPL
+341 DGYVPL

-356 EDNYTLTLYYK
+356 KDNYDLVLYYK

-378 APDKPTWPGDVI
+378 VPDKPTWPGDVI

-415 EPKVLDTNPGGEK
+415 EPKVLDTNPGGKK
-428 PVSYTVTDE
+428 PISYTVTDE

-467 FAYDGDAVTGLTPE
+467 FTYDGDAVTGLTPE

-495 PKVPDNN
+495 PKVPDNS
-502 VREYENLMDVK
+502 VREYEKLLDVK
-513 RIGNAAFKKKMINN
+513 RIGNAAFKEKEINN

-549 VGNEVLTNIEKN
+549 ISNEATNNIEKN
-561 MNRELEELGFKYS
+561 MEREVIELESKYS
-574 EVSKEYCME
+574 QGSKEYCME
-583 NINIYK
+583 NVNIYK

-595 PSFYLPKNLKKIGA
+595 PSFYLPKNLKKIGT
-609 SAFYSGFKDEAFSK
+609 SAFYCGFKDEAFLK
-623 FVFMDV
+623 VVFIDI

-635 EEIGDEAFASGHS
+635 EEIGDEAFENNS

-662 GVAAFQ
+662 GVSAFQ
-668 FCSLRGDT
+668 LCSLRGDT
-676 LKVPKGLR
+676 LKVPKGLK

-701 GFILNSY
+701 GFILESYSVYNS
-708 LEYNCE
+708 E
-714 NLNDAI
+714 NPNDAI
-720 KTPAKHF
+720 ETPAKHF

-732 EAVNLEELGTSPEHP
+732 EAVNLEELGTSFKHP
-747 IISSGRGVWS
+747 IISSGRAERS
-757 LFHPEDLYYPYHL
+757 LFCPGGLYYQYHL

-783 LKKINE
+783 LRKINE
-789 FFLYNLYIDGDV
+789 LFFYGLYIDGDV

-806 PKLEQIGK
+806 PKLEEIGK
-814 SSFSNA
+814 ASFSNSF
-820 YIDLNHYYSEYKS
+820 IDLNQYYNDYKS

-838 DKSWLY
+838 DKSWMY
-844 QTTGY
+844 QSTMY
-849 SHCIS
+849 WAFIS

-927 NFYWAGIYDSRLH
+927 NFYWEGIYDSRLH

-965 ENIYISKT
+965 ENIYIPKT
-973 VKYIDNYAIN
+973 VKYIDNYAIG
-983 NILRYGGKAKKTP
+983 NILRYAGKDNGVP

-1006 PHNLKNGDYYI
+1006 PYNLKNGSDYI

-1025 DFITV
+1025 DFITT
-1030 DSEGNETQI
+1030 DSNGNEVQL
-1039 KDTLKIEDY
+1039 KETLKIENY

-1063 LTEYFDGEY
+1063 LTEYFDGKKKE
-1072 KQKMSEDGDVIID
+1072 KMPQDGSVIID
-1085 LNNGGNY
+1085 LNKGGSY
-1092 KFYYE
+1092 KFYYQ
-1097 KLNYKPAT
+1097 KLSYKPAT

-1110 GAIEGDKTYTAEDVL
+1110 GVIEGDKVYAADDVL
-1125 KYRVKVNVIDTHAE
+1125 KYRVKVNVIDAHTE

-1164 NAITRFTTTD
+1164 NAITRFNITD

-1200 YISPKNTDINISSY
+1200 YVTPKNTDINTSSY
-1214 LVLKDGVNVIAKS
+1214 LVLENGVDVIAKS
-1227 DEDVVRY
+1227 AESVVRY
-1234 DYKDPSMYMGVSY
+1234 NYKDPSMHADVYY
-1247 PQGNLGEVQDIDG
+1247 PTDGLGQVQDING
-1260 VKRLTRG
+1260 VKRLTSGKDVRIS
-1267 DNVEVQFN
+1267 FN

-1283 GDYEIKTKIPTY
+1283 GDYEIKAKIPTY

-1302 EVVAQKAGFNKEK
+1302 EVVTEKAGFNKEK

-1321 DGDYLIYK
+1321 DGDYLVYK
-1329 GTADEKILN
+1329 GTADDKTLS
-1338 PGVSIYYDFINIKEG
+1338 PGASIYYDFINIKEG
-1353 TTPEIYY
+1353 TKPSIYY
-1360 EGTYSPYDKPETEPV
+1360 EGTYSPYNKPETEPV
-1375 FKFTGK
+1375 FKFIGT
-1381 GDFIAKGP
+1381 GDFTAKGP
-1389 TKLDPSSPTITV
+1389 TKLDPSSPAITA
-1401 DTIATLNVD
+1401 DTIATLTIG

-1425 YDNKEWNNK
+1425 FNNKEWNSK

-1439 IIYSSIAEEPVTN
+1439 IVYSSIIDEPVTN
-1452 ESFNIS
+1452 KSFNIS

-1465 YHTLVLPENGNIE
+1465 YHTLKLPENGNIE

-1491 NEKEIILPKNL
+1491 IEKEIALPQNI
-1502 ENISFNFKEPLKS
+1502 ENISFNFKEPLKP
-1515 RESFVFKLKGK
+1515 RESFAFKLKGK
-1526 PIKSL
+1526 PIKTL
-1531 GNDNINLNVE
+1531 QNDDINLNVS
-1541 TVSKATRGDK
+1541 TVSKATRGEK
-1551 ILTTKAGRN
+1551 IYTTDATGN
-1560 SVIKVLPFHHK
+1560 SIIKVLPFHHE
-1571 LAPAIE
+1571 LAPTIE
-1577 YSIKDTNDNYILKD
+1577 YKVKDSNGNYTIKD

-1599 IEYKVSLKDVYKDKK
+1599 VEYKISLEDVYKSKK
-1614 IEERGLMI
+1614 RGTNGLMI
-1622 EDLKDFKVLVKLPK
+1622 EDLKDFKALVKLPK
-1636 NFYLDKVQL
+1636 NFYLDKVVL
-1645 SEKFQKLDE
+1645 NEDFQKLDE
-1654 ATYKIINHNGEY
+1654 ANYKIINHNGEY
-1666 WVLISTKLLQRNIY
+1666 WLLFSTKFLKKNTY
-1680 NIASIYGATT
+1680 GIASIYGSTT
-1690 SEMGEE
+1690 SEMGEQ
-1696 VIDTPVYVNWD
+1696 VIDTPVYMNWD
-1707 VENTDT
+1707 IENTEV
-1713 FDKVVDIDDDTKAL
+1713 FDKQADIDADTKAV

-1763 LDISKDTLDYQIT
+1763 LDISKDILDYEMT

-1781 DYPVR
+1781 DFPVKN
-1786 DVKMFGFV
+1786 VVMYGFV
-1794 PTNDKGVKAYI
+1794 PTNDKGIKAYI

-1814 YTVYYTADEN
+1814 YTVNYTTDEN
-1824 PTEKSNFTNTFSD
+1824 PTEKSEYTNTFSE
-1837 KVTAFKIIN
+1837 KVTAFKIVN
-1846 PDGLKANDVL
+1846 PNGLKANDVF

-1863 LAVPTELA
+1863 LDIPTDLKE
-1871 NKIDIIGLE
+1871 KIDLIGLE
-1880 FKSQALRGDEI
+1880 FKTNALRGDEI
-1891 SGETLL
+1891 SGDTRL
-1897 KSNTTTATY
+1897 KSNTAVARYT
-1906 ILPNG
+1906 LPNG
-1911 NIKFIKYGLKK
+1911 TVRFIKYGLKK
-1922 SIFSNNYNRVPLEGA
+1922 SIFSNKYDKIPLEGA
-1937 IFEMRDMDGNFV
+1937 VFEMRDKSGKFI

-1962 KNIPAKEYIIKEI
+1962 KDVPAKEYIIKEI
-1975 KAPDKYVKGADIHV
+1975 TAPDGYVKGADISV
-1989 TLKDYKETNEGIV
+1989 TLEDYKETDDGIV

-2029 HKGKLISGKFRVK
+2029 YKGKLIPGKFRVK

-2048 EDIVKEVN
+2048 EDIVKEVD
-2056 VIDGQGTL
+2056 VSSGTGTL
-2064 LNLPEGKYEV
+2064 LNLPEGEYEV
-2074 EEIDTVNKSG
+2074 EEIDVANKSG
-2084 AYFDVV
+2084 SYFRLT
-2090 NSQTFEIKQTKGDM
+2090 NSQKFKIEQTSGNVIVNKN
-2104 VSENIE
+2104 VE

-2115 EATNANIPLYFVE
+2115 EARTAYIPLYFVE

-2141 INNLNDYPVLT
+2141 INNLNEYPVLT
-2152 NIIEVGNSPDVN
+2152 NVYDRYCTPDAN
-2164 GKTEL
+2164 GKGLIEFDL
-2169 AINLY
+2169 SRMEKSLD
-2174 RKNTITLNNFRDMSA
+2174 NFKDMGAENYDNISQYIA
-2189 YNDSDKI
+2189 PYNRS
-2196 SPFIPPYEN
+2196 
-2205 ATSPLGS
+2205 TSPLGS
-2212 KVDLKVDEDLN
+2212 KLNLKIDDDLN
-2223 VYYVKDGVEKKFD
+2223 VYYTKDGEDKKFD

-2249 QNRLELLVDGQDK
+2249 QNKLYLSVSGQDK
-2262 NNMSK
+2262 DNMPK
-2267 IYLIK
+2267 IYMTSG
-2272 EDKKEE
+2272 DKKEE
-2278 LIFDT
+2278 LVFDT
-2283 SGDYR
+2283 SGRDQK
-2288 HTINKDLELG
+2288 IDKDLEVG
-2298 TYSFETVIPNGYY
+2298 TYSFETVIPNGYF
-2311 TMSPI
+2311 SLHPI
-2316 TGTINVNNIYP
+2316 KGTIGVNNIYP
-2327 RLEMNGG
+2327 KSKMNNR
-2334 YSGSIVKLAQV
+2334 YSGDVVKLIKI
-2345 QSNDNAITKTYEAA
+2345 DDDGDIITKTYSAQ
-2359 MKLKPIE
+2359 MDLNPIE
-2366 LGLKV
+2366 IGLKV
-2371 INEKNEPIK
+2371 VNEENEPIK

-2393 VALPPADENGKIDM
+2393 VALPPAGEDGVIDM
-2407 TEAAKTMDANKY
+2407 SEAAKEMDANKY
-2419 YTLKNT
+2419 YSLKNT
-2425 FAPGE
+2425 FTPGE
-2430 YQKENTDYTFKF
+2430 YQKERTEYTFKF
-2442 MELLEVNNFEAP
+2442 MELLVANNLEVP
-2454 IITRTLYPFK
+2454 TITRTLYPFK
-2464 GTIIVSKYGDKRN
+2464 GTIIVSKYGDKKN

-2487 YKDGKKLKEDTT
+2487 YKGGKKIMEGTT

-2519 EKATDEFT
+2519 EKVTDEFV
-2527 LNKKEYNVTL
+2527 LNQKEYNITL
-2537 TTEQTEVKLEIFNHR
+2537 TTDQTEVKLEIFNHR

-2561 TLGII
+2561 TLGIV
-2566 PYILIGLLVLGCAY
+2566 PYVLIGIMLIGCAY
-2580 VVLVKKKKEDED
+2580 LLLARRKKEDKE

>member
-1 MKRKFLSL
+1 MQRKFLSL

-84 LILGA
+84 LILGT

-207 GLINLDLSGVSKLG
+207 GLINLDLSGVSKLC

-271 RVLTGNEQNETSK
+271 RVLTGNKQNETSK

-333 NTLKVPQI
+333 NTLKVPQL
-341 DGFVPL
+341 DGYVPL

-367 PTDGKPEIVYT
+367 PTDGKPEIIYT
-378 APDKPTWPGDVI
+378 APDKPSWPGDVI
-390 DEAYLLSLVKAT
+390 DETYLLSLVKAT

-428 PVSYTVTDE
+428 DVSYTVTDE

-446 NIPVGLGWMPV
+446 KISVGLGWMPV

-467 FAYDGDAVTGLTPE
+467 FTYDGDAVTGLTPE

-495 PKVPDNN
+495 PKVPDNSE
-502 VREYENLMDVK
+502 REYDKLLDVK
-513 RIGNAAFKKKMINN
+513 RIGNAAFKDKEIRN
-527 WLRMPDTIEEIGD
+527 WLKMPDTIEEIGD
-540 EAFYEANIS
+540 EAFRDTYIFTSHELMIDIESDIRRWHMEAN
-549 VGNEVLTNIEKN
+549 T
-561 MNRELEELGFKYS
+561 KYS
-574 EVSKEYCME
+574 YESKEYCLE
-583 NINIYK
+583 LINMYK
-589 NIAKAY
+589 NVAKKI
-595 PSFYLPKNLKKIGA
+595 PKFYLPKNLKKIGNR
-609 SAFYSGFKDEAFSK
+609 AFLNGFYHGFSSYGL
-623 FVFMDV
+623 FMDV

-635 EEIGDEAFASGHS
+635 EEIKEEAFASD
-648 NNISINIPSSLKEL
+648 NNSISINIPSSLKEL
-662 GVAAFQ
+662 GVMAFYS
-668 FCSLRGDT
+668 CSFRGDT
-676 LKVPKGLR
+676 LKVPKGLK
-684 VLNAQGMF
+684 VLNAQSMF
-692 LNYSDGLNA
+692 LNYSDGIDA
-701 GFILNSY
+701 GFLLNYYISY
-708 LEYNCE
+708 NSE
-714 NLNDAI
+714 NPNDSI
-720 KTPAKHF
+720 EVPAKHF
-727 TIDFS
+727 SIDFS
-732 EAVNLEELGTSPEHP
+732 EAINLEELGTDPKHP
-747 IISSGRGVWS
+747 LIRSKGNGF
-757 LFHPEDLYYPYHL
+757 LFRFGGAIYSYNL

-783 LKKINE
+783 LRKIHDC
-789 FFLYNLYIDGDV
+789 FLYDFYIDGDI

-806 PKLEQIGK
+806 PKLEEISLGG
-814 SSFSNA
+814 FS
-820 YIDLNHYYSEYKS
+820 YEFYLGQYYRDYMS

-838 DKSWLY
+838 DKSWFY
-844 QTTGY
+844 DSNQY
-849 SHCIS
+849 WIYIS
-854 SDFQI
+854 LDFQI

-864 VEISN
+864 IEISN
-869 CPKLEFPKSYDSYVF
+869 CPKLNFNKGYGGNLF

-895 DLPSVT
+895 NLPSVT
-901 NLDLVFQGS
+901 TIDGVFVGS
-910 FPENIVIENL
+910 FPKNIIIENL
-920 PGVTSLG
+920 PGVKSLG
-927 NFYWAGIYDSRLH
+927 SFYWSGIYDSRL
-940 GSLDLRGLTNL
+940 SENLDLRGLKNL
-951 EKIGGYA
+951 ESIDDSA
-958 IMAGNEL
+958 ILAGNEL
-965 ENIYISKT
+965 KNIYIPNT
-973 VKYIDNYAIN
+973 VKYIDIYGID
-983 NILRYGGKAKKTP
+983 NILKHFGKAGAP
-996 YKVYIDGGLN
+996 YKLYIDGGLN
-1006 PHNLKNGDYYI
+1006 PHNLKNGNYYI

-1030 DSEGNETQI
+1030 DSDGNETQI

-1164 NAITRFTTTD
+1164 NAITKFTTTN

-1189 LDAPILFKFKE
+1189 LDVPILFKFKK
-1200 YISPKNTDINISSY
+1200 YATPKNTDIKISSY
-1214 LVLKDGVNVIAKS
+1214 FVLKDGVNVIAKS
-1227 DEDVVRY
+1227 DESVVRY
-1234 DYKDPSMYMGVSY
+1234 DYKDPSMHANVYY
-1247 PQGNLGEVQDIDG
+1247 PVGGLGEVQDIEG
-1260 VKRLTRG
+1260 VKRLTSG
-1267 DNVEVQFN
+1267 KDVGVSFGI
-1275 LSNGSRYI
+1275 SNGSRYI

-1302 EVVAQKAGFNKEK
+1302 EVVVEKAGFNKEK

-1321 DGDYLIYK
+1321 DGEYLVYK
-1329 GTADEKILN
+1329 GKADDKTLS
-1338 PGVSIYYDFINIKEG
+1338 PGASIYYDFINIKEG
-1353 TTPEIYY
+1353 TTPKIYY
-1360 EGTYSPYDKPETEPV
+1360 EGTYSPYNKPETEPV
-1375 FKFTGK
+1375 FKFTGT
-1381 GDFIAKGP
+1381 GGFEAKGS
-1389 TKLDPSSPTITV
+1389 TKLDPSSPAITA
-1401 DTIATLNVD
+1401 DTIATLSVG

-1425 YDNKEWNNK
+1425 FNNKEWNSK

-1439 IIYSSIAEEPVTN
+1439 IVYSSIIDEPVTN
-1452 ESFNIS
+1452 ESFNVS

-1465 YHTLVLPENGNIE
+1465 YHTLTLPKNGNIE
-1478 TIIKLKDGTEIKS
+1478 TIIKLKDGTKIKS
-1491 NEKEIILPKNL
+1491 AEKEISLPQNI

-1515 RESFVFKLKGK
+1515 RESFAFKLKGK
-1526 PIKSL
+1526 PIKPL
-1531 GNDNINLNVE
+1531 GKDDINLNVS
-1541 TVSKATRGDK
+1541 TVSKATKGEK
-1551 ILTTKAGRN
+1551 ILTTEATGN
-1560 SVIKVLPFHHK
+1560 SIIKVLPFHHE
-1571 LAPAIE
+1571 LAPTIE
-1577 YSIKDTNDNYILKD
+1577 YNVKDSSGNYTIKD

-1599 IEYKVSLKDVYKDKK
+1599 VEYKISLEDVYENQK
-1614 IEERGLMI
+1614 RGSGRLMI
-1622 EDLKDFKVLVKLPK
+1622 EDLKDFKALVKLPK
-1636 NFYLDKVQL
+1636 NFYLDRVVLDKN
-1645 SEKFQKLDE
+1645 FQELDE
-1654 ATYKIINHNGEY
+1654 ANYKIINHNGEY
-1666 WVLISTKLLQRNIY
+1666 WLLFSTKLLKKNTY
-1680 NIASIYGATT
+1680 GIASIYGSTT
-1690 SEMGEE
+1690 SEMGEQ
-1696 VIDTPVYVNWD
+1696 VIDTPVYMNWD
-1707 VENTDT
+1707 VENTEV
-1713 FDKVVDIDDDTKAL
+1713 FDKQDNIDVDTKAL

-1763 LDISKDTLDYQIT
+1763 LDINKDILNYELT

-1781 DYPVR
+1781 DFPVKN
-1786 DVKMFGFV
+1786 VTMFGFV

-1814 YTVYYTADEN
+1814 YTVYYTTDEN
-1824 PTEKSNFTNTFSD
+1824 PTEKSNFTNTFSE
-1837 KVTAFKIIN
+1837 KVTAFKIVN

-1863 LAVPTELA
+1863 LDIPTDLKG
-1871 NKIDIIGLE
+1871 KIDLKGLE
-1880 FKSQALRGDEI
+1880 FKSHALRGDEI
-1891 SGETLL
+1891 SGDALL
-1897 KSNTTTATY
+1897 KSNTAVATY
-1906 ILPNG
+1906 TLPNG
-1911 NIKFIKYGLKK
+1911 TVKFIKYGLKK
-1922 SIFSNNYNRVPLEGA
+1922 SIFSNKYDKIPLEGA
-1937 IFEMRDMDGNFV
+1937 VFEMRDMDGRFI
-1949 GKATSGKDGLVEF
+1949 GKATSDSDGLVEF
-1962 KNIPAKEYIIKEI
+1962 KNIPAKEYVIKEI
-1975 KAPDKYVKGADIHV
+1975 IAPDGYVKGADIKV
-1989 TLKDYKETNEGIV
+1989 TLKYYKETNEGIV

-2029 HKGKLISGKFRVK
+2029 HKGKLIPGKFRVK

-2048 EDIVKEVN
+2048 EDIVKEVDVKN
-2056 VIDGQGTL
+2056 GTGTL
-2064 LNLPEGKYEV
+2064 LNLPEGEYEV
-2074 EEIDTVNKSG
+2074 EEIDVSNKSG
-2084 AYFDVV
+2084 AYFGITKM
-2090 NSQTFEIKQTKGDM
+2090 QTFKIEQTKGNII
-2104 VSENIE
+2104 ENKNVE

-2115 EATNANIPLYFVE
+2115 ETDTAYVPLYFVE

-2141 INNLNDYPVLT
+2141 VNNLNEYPVLT
-2152 NIIEVGNSPDVN
+2152 KVYDRSYEPDTN
-2164 GKTEL
+2164 GKGL
-2169 AINLY
+2169 IKFDLSSKSKSLDGFY
-2174 RKNTITLNNFRDMSA
+2174 DMGA
-2189 YNDSDKI
+2189 GYDGI
-2196 SPFIPPYEN
+2196 SPYIAPYDRN
-2205 ATSPLGS
+2205 TSPLGS
-2212 KVDLKVDEDLN
+2212 KVDLKIDDDLN
-2223 VYYVKDGVEKKFD
+2223 VYYTKDGNDKKFD
-2236 FKRVIIPVQKKKI
+2236 FNRVIIPIQKKEI
-2249 QNRLELLVDGQDK
+2249 QNELRLSVSGQDK

-2267 IYLIK
+2267 IYMISG
-2272 EDKKEE
+2272 DKKEE
-2278 LIFDT
+2278 LVFNT
-2283 SGDYR
+2283 SGST
-2288 HTINKDLELG
+2288 HEINKDLEVG
-2298 TYSFETVIPNGYY
+2298 TYSFETEIPNGYY
-2311 TMSPI
+2311 TLRPI
-2316 TGTINVNNIYP
+2316 KGTIGVNKIYP
-2327 RLEMNGG
+2327 KSRMDGS
-2334 YSGSIVKLAQV
+2334 SGNIVKLTGIGDDRDV
-2345 QSNDNAITKTYEAA
+2345 ITKTYTAA
-2359 MKLKPIE
+2359 MNLNPIE
-2366 LGLKV
+2366 LSLKV
-2371 INEKNEPIK
+2371 ANEKNEPLK

-2393 VALPPADENGKIDM
+2393 VALPSADEDGVIDM
-2407 TEAAKTMDANKY
+2407 SEAQKTMDANKY

-2430 YQKENTDYTFKF
+2430 YQKESTDYTFKF
-2442 MELLEVNNFEAP
+2442 MELLEANNLETP

-2477 EVIPGQVFGL
+2477 EVISGQVFGL
-2487 YKDGKKLKEDTT
+2487 YKDGKKIAEDTT
-2499 DDAGLISFKDL
+2499 DGAGLISFKNL
-2510 DLGDYVVKE
+2510 DLGDYVIKE
-2519 EKATDEFT
+2519 EKATDEFM
-2527 LNKKEYNVTL
+2527 LNMKEYPVSL
-2537 TTEQTEVKLEIFNHR
+2537 TTDNLEVKLEIFNHR

-2566 PYILIGLLVLGCAY
+2566 PYVLIGIMLIGCAY
-2580 VVLVKKKKEDED
+2580 LLLARKKKEDED

>member
-1 MKRKFLSL
+1 MQKKFLSL

-35 GEENTTPKE
+35 GEENTTLKE

-59 ETPKVF
+59 ETPKVI
-65 DDKKPKEQ
+65 DDEKPKEES
-73 PKLDVSEENEP
+73 KLDVREENEP

-121 KEVDGEPVVGI
+121 KEIDGEPVVGI

-141 LSITFEQNP
+141 LDITFEQNP

-162 NNVGPLDFKDTTD
+162 NNVGPLDFKDTTG

-207 GLINLDLSGVSKLG
+207 SLINLDLTGVSKLG
-221 LGSFSNNRIMNLT
+221 LGSFSNNRIINLT

-297 VRVKFINKERMEEIM
+297 IKVHFINKEESEEII

-341 DGFVPL
+341 DGYVPL

-356 EDNYTLTLYYK
+356 KDNYELNLYYK

-378 APDKPTWPGDVI
+378 APDKPSWPGDVI

-402 DMLGNDITDKIEV
+402 DMLGNDISDKIEV
-415 EPKVLDTNPGGEK
+415 EPKVLDTNLGGEK

-446 NIPVGLGWMPV
+446 NISVGLGWMPV
-457 RFDGDWTYGD
+457 RFDGDWTYRD
-467 FAYDGDAVTGLTPE
+467 FTYDGDAVTGFTPE

-513 RIGNAAFKKKMINN
+513 RIGNAAFKEKEINN

-540 EAFYEANIS
+540 EAFYRAGIS
-549 VGNEVLTNIEKN
+549 VSP
-561 MNRELEELGFKYS
+561 ELYQNVIDALDIDERSIKSKYPYGD
-574 EVSKEYCME
+574 KEYFLE
-583 NINIYK
+583 LANIYK
-589 NIAKAY
+589 NAAKKI
-595 PSFYLPKNLKKIGA
+595 SKFYLPKNLKKIGA
-609 SAFYSGFKDEAFSK
+609 SAFYNGFAHPFASMSL
-623 FVFMDV
+623 FMDV
-629 IIPDTV
+629 VIPDTV
-635 EEIGDEAFASGHS
+635 EEIGDTAFFNIN
-648 NNISINIPSSLKEL
+648 NNISINMPSSLKSL
-662 GVAAFQ
+662 GVNAF
-668 FCSLRGDT
+668 CLCALRGDA
-676 LKVPKGLR
+676 LKVPKGLK
-684 VLNAQGMF
+684 VLNAQGMK
-692 LNYSDGLNA
+692 LNYSDGVEA
-701 GFILNSY
+701 GLILAFIA
-708 LEYNCE
+708 EYNIK
-714 NLNDAI
+714 NLNNTI
-720 KTPAKHF
+720 EISAKHL

-732 EAVNLEELGTSPEHP
+732 EAVNLEELGTSSEHP
-747 IISSGRGVWS
+747 IVEFTGASFLFYPGGGRYS
-757 LFHPEDLYYPYHL
+757 YNL

-783 LKKINE
+783 LRKIND
-789 FFLYNLYIDGDV
+789 FFLYDLYIDGDV

-806 PKLEQIGK
+806 PKLEQVGK
-814 SSFSNA
+814 SSFSNS
-820 YIDLNHYYSEYKS
+820 YDLSQYYNYYQTY
-833 HKDSQ
+833 KDSQ

-844 QTTGY
+844 QSTAY
-849 SHCIS
+849 YVFIS
-854 SDFQI
+854 SDFQL

-869 CPKLEFPKSYDSYVF
+869 CPKLKFPESYDAYVF
-884 QNQFFS
+884 QNQLFS

-895 DLPSVT
+895 DLPSVK
-901 NLDLVFQGS
+901 NLDLLFLGS
-910 FPENIVIENL
+910 LPENIIIENL
-920 PGVTSLG
+920 PGVKSLG
-927 NFYWAGIYDSRLH
+927 QFYFGGIYDSKLH

-951 EKIGGYA
+951 EIIDDVA
-958 IMAGNEL
+958 IIAGNEL
-965 ENIYISKT
+965 ENIYIPKT
-973 VKYIDNYAIN
+973 VKYISDNAIDN
-983 NILRYGGKAKKTP
+983 VLRYRGEDNGVP

-1006 PHNLKNGDYYI
+1006 PHNLPNGSYYI

-1025 DFITV
+1025 DFVTINQ
-1030 DSEGNETQI
+1030 DGNETQL
-1039 KDTLKIEDY
+1039 KETLKIVDY

-1063 LTEYFDGEY
+1063 LTEYFDGEK
-1072 KQKMSEDGDVIID
+1072 KQEMPEDGDVIIN
-1085 LNNGGNY
+1085 LNKGGNY
-1092 KFYYE
+1092 KFYYT

-1110 GAIEGDKTYTAEDVL
+1110 GAIEGDRTYTAEDVV
-1125 KYRVKVNVIDTHAE
+1125 KYRVKVNVVDTHAE
-1139 SLEDATVVINFPP
+1139 SLENATVVINFPP
-1152 YVDMNSIEMPKS
+1152 YVDMDSIEMPKS
-1164 NAITRFTTTD
+1164 NAITRFNTTN

-1189 LDAPILFKFKE
+1189 LDAPILFKFKK
-1200 YISPKNTDINISSY
+1200 YVTPKSTDINISSY

-1227 DEDVVRY
+1227 DEDIVRY
-1234 DYKDPSMYMGVSY
+1234 DYKDPSMGLKVYY
-1247 PQGNLGEVQDIDG
+1247 PTGGLGQVQDVNG
-1260 VKRLTRG
+1260 EKRLTNG
-1267 DNVEVQFN
+1267 KDVNVSFN

-1302 EVVAQKAGFNKEK
+1302 EVVVQKAGFNKEK

-1321 DGDYLIYK
+1321 DGEYLVYK
-1329 GTADEKILN
+1329 GSADEKTLN
-1338 PGVSIYYDFINIKEG
+1338 PGALIYYDFINIKEG
-1353 TTPEIYY
+1353 TTPKIYY
-1360 EGTYSPYDKPETEPV
+1360 EGTYSPYNKPETEPV
-1375 FKFTGK
+1375 FKFAGT
-1381 GDFIAKGP
+1381 GDFTAKGP
-1389 TKLDPSSPTITV
+1389 TKLDPSSPTITA

-1425 YDNKEWNNK
+1425 YNNKEWNNK

-1439 IIYSSIAEEPVTN
+1439 IIYSSIIEEPVTN

-1465 YHTLVLPENGNIE
+1465 YHTLILPKNGNIE

-1491 NEKEIILPKNL
+1491 SEKEIALPETI

-1515 RESFVFKLKGK
+1515 RESFAFKLKGK
-1526 PIKSL
+1526 PIKLL

-1551 ILTTKAGRN
+1551 LLTTEVKEN
-1560 SVIKVLPFHHK
+1560 SIIRVLPFHHE
-1571 LAPAIE
+1571 LAPDIE
-1577 YSIKDTNDNYILKD
+1577 YSIKDSNGGYSIKD

-1599 IEYKVSLKDVYKDKK
+1599 IEYKVSLKDVYKNEK
-1614 IEERGLMI
+1614 IENRGLMI
-1622 EDLKDFKVLVKLPK
+1622 EDLKDFKALVKLPK
-1636 NFYLDKVQL
+1636 NFYLDRVAL
-1645 SEKFQKLDE
+1645 DENFQKLDE
-1654 ATYKIINHNGEY
+1654 ASYKIINHNGEY
-1666 WVLISTKLLQRNIY
+1666 WLLISTKLLKKNTY
-1680 NIASIYGATT
+1680 SIASIYGTTT
-1690 SEMGEE
+1690 SEMGEQ
-1696 VIDTPVYVNWD
+1696 VIDTPLYVNWD
-1707 VENTDT
+1707 VENTEVFNKETNMDA
-1713 FDKVVDIDDDTKAL
+1713 DTKAL

-1750 LMIKNNEG
+1750 LMIKNEEG

-1763 LDISKDTLDYQIT
+1763 LDISKDILDYELT

-1781 DYPVR
+1781 DFPVKN
-1786 DVKMFGFV
+1786 VTMFGFV
-1794 PTNDKGVKAYI
+1794 PTNDKGIKAYI
-1805 SEPITVPAG
+1805 NEPITVPTG
-1814 YTVYYTADEN
+1814 YTVYYTTDEN
-1824 PTEKSNFTNTFSD
+1824 PTEKSNYRVTFSD
-1837 KVTAFKIIN
+1837 KVTAFKIVN
-1846 PDGLKANDVL
+1846 PNGLKANGVL

-1863 LAVPTELA
+1863 LAIPTDLKD
-1871 NKIDIIGLE
+1871 KIDLIGLE
-1880 FKSQALRGDEI
+1880 FKSHALRADEI
-1891 SGETLL
+1891 SGDTLL
-1897 KSNTTTATY
+1897 KSNTTVATY
-1906 ILPNG
+1906 TLPNG
-1911 NIKFIKYGLKK
+1911 TVKFIKYGLKK
-1922 SIFSNNYNRVPLEGA
+1922 SIFDNIYNKIPLPGA
-1937 IFEMRDMDGNFV
+1937 VFEMRDMDGKFI
-1949 GKATSGKDGLVEF
+1949 GKATSDSNGLVEF
-1962 KNIPAKEYIIKEI
+1962 KDIPAKEYVIKEI
-1975 KAPDKYVKGADIHV
+1975 VAPRGYVKGSDIKV
-1989 TLKDYKETNEGIV
+1989 TLEDYKETADGIV

-2029 HKGKLISGKFRVK
+2029 HKGKLIPGKFRVK

-2048 EDIVKEVN
+2048 EDIIKEVN
-2056 VIDGQGTL
+2056 TENGQGTL

-2074 EEIDTVNKSG
+2074 EEIDTTNKSG
-2084 AYFDVV
+2084 AYFGIT
-2090 NSQTFEIKQTKGDM
+2090 NKQTFEIKQTTGDKIADKN
-2104 VSENIE
+2104 VE

-2115 EATNANIPLYFVE
+2115 EADKAYVPLYFVE

-2141 INNLNDYPVLT
+2141 VNNLNEYPVLT
-2152 NIIEVGNSPDVN
+2152 KVYDRSYEPDTN
-2164 GKTEL
+2164 GKGL
-2169 AINLY
+2169 IKFDLSSKSKSLDGFYHMGAGY
-2174 RKNTITLNNFRDMSA
+2174 DG
-2189 YNDSDKI
+2189 I
-2196 SPFIPPYEN
+2196 SPYIAPYDRN
-2205 ATSPLGS
+2205 TSPLGS
-2212 KVDLKVDEDLN
+2212 KVDLKIDDDLN
-2223 VYYVKDGVEKKFD
+2223 VYYTKDGNDKKFD
-2236 FKRVIIPVQKKKI
+2236 FNRVIIPVQKKEI
-2249 QNRLELLVDGQDK
+2249 QNELRLSVSGQDK

-2267 IYLIK
+2267 IYMING
-2272 EDKKEE
+2272 DKKEE
-2278 LIFDT
+2278 LVFDV
-2283 SGDYR
+2283 SGRY
-2288 HTINKDLELG
+2288 HTIEKDLDIG
-2298 TYSFETVIPNGYY
+2298 TYSFETKIPNGYY
-2311 TMSPI
+2311 TMLPI
-2316 TGTINVNNIYP
+2316 KGTIGVNNIYP
-2327 RLEMNGG
+2327 NSEMNNSC
-2334 YSGSIVKLAQV
+2334 SGNIVKLSNVA
-2345 QSNDNAITKTYEAA
+2345 NDNEVITKIYEAE
-2359 MKLKPIE
+2359 MTLNPIE

-2371 INEKNEPIK
+2371 ANEKNEPLK

-2393 VALPPADENGKIDM
+2393 VALPPANEDGAIDM
-2407 TEAAKTMDANKY
+2407 SEAAKTMDANKY

-2430 YQKENTDYTFKF
+2430 YQKESTDYTFKF
-2442 MELLEVNNFEAP
+2442 MELLEANNYQVP
-2454 IITRTLYPFK
+2454 VITRTLYPHK
-2464 GTIIVSKYGDKRN
+2464 GTIIVSKYGDKKN
-2477 EVIPGQVFGL
+2477 EVIQGQVFGL
-2487 YKDGKKLKEDTT
+2487 YKDGKKIMEDTT

-2519 EKATDEFT
+2519 EKVTDEFV
-2527 LNKKEYNVTL
+2527 LNQKEYNVTL
-2537 TTEQTEVKLEIFNHR
+2537 TTDQTEVKLEIFNHR
-2552 WQVVVPKTG
+2552 WRVVVPKTG
-2561 TLGII
+2561 TLGIV
-2566 PYILIGLLVLGCAY
+2566 PYVLIGLLVLGCAY
-2580 VVLVKKKKEDED
+2580 VVLVKKKKEDD